1 MTGSKPT
8 KTDEQ
13 IPDDVDLNAR
23 GRDAETPEEIPK
35 AGWWDIA
42 LRVKNE
48 LTRDNASFIASG
60 VAFYLLIALVPTIGA
75 TVALY
80 GLVADPGDVQSLIT
94 ELGTVVPADALQ
106 LIEEQ
111 LVRITSAETTAG
123 FAAIFGALVALWGAS
138 KAIDA
143 MMTSLNIAYDEK
155 ETRGFIKRKATG
167 LALTLGLAIF
177 MVIVISLLVGAPVML
192 EFVGLGKI
200 SEVII
205 NILRWPLLFAVA
217 VAAMS
222 MLYRWGPSRA
232 TPKWRWLS
240 WGSIIATG
248 VWMIAS
254 AGFSIYATNFGSY
267 TETYG
272 TLGAVVLLLFWFY
285 LTGFSIILG
294 AEINAEMEHQT
305 IVDTTTGS
313 PEPMGERGAHVADEL
328 GKSAAKTSEED
339 PKSDPPIASA

>member
-1 MTGSKPT
+1 MVP
-8 KTDEQ
+8 
-13 IPDDVDLNAR
+13 PA
-23 GRDAETPEEIPK
+23 
-35 AGWWDIA
+35 A
-42 LRVKNE
+42 L
-48 LTRDNASFIASG
+48 D
-60 VAFYLLIALVPTIGA
+60 
-75 TVALY
+75 
-80 GLVADPGDVQSLIT
+80 
-94 ELGTVVPADALQ
+94 

-111 LVRITSAETTAG
+111 LVRITDADRTAG
-123 FAAIFGALVALWGAS
+123 FAAIFGGLVALWGAS

-143 MMTSLNIAYDEK
+143 LMISLNIAYDEK

-167 LALTLGLAIF
+167 LALTFGLAVF
-177 MVIVISLLVGAPVML
+177 MVIVVSLLVGLPVML
-192 EFVGLGKI
+192 EFVGLGTF
-200 SEVII
+200 SELII

-222 MLYRWGPSRA
+222 MLYRWAPSRA

-285 LTGFSIILG
+285 LTGFAIILG

-305 IVDTTTGS
+305 IVDTTTGD
-313 PEPMGERGAHVADEL
+313 PKPIGQRGAHVADDL
-328 GKSAAKTSEED
+328 GESASK
-339 PKSDPPIASA
+339 KSDQASFLKCSRLRFFLLHRNCFEILVFFERTEPVR